1 MKRNPYKLPIEAC
14 MFIAIFI
21 STSCN
26 KRLNHALA
34 LAGNNSTELQTVLKH
49 FEDDPNPLKYK
60 AAKFLIENMPSQFQI
75 EGNTV
80 NIIDSIYA
88 RASNV
93 SLNVRTMYFEDS
105 MKGIASNSF
114 YATYDISTIK
124 AEYLIKVIDN
134 ACDAWSSSTWHD
146 DFDESI
152 FFEYVL
158 PYRLLHEPK
167 TDWHAAINEE
177 YPLLSQNLV
186 MSRRGLQF
194 EAEHDNTISCVTKK
208 YIGASGGKAEM
219 MLPKNSSISFII
231 NTERHTQ
238 KRLIMKYAS
247 IAQNLSTTIRINGV
261 KAGNIH
267 LAPTRNRESF
277 TEKWFNFP
285 IPLKKG
291 KNIITISSSTDTLCI
306 DYIQLGA
313 LEKFSHDDIR
323 DFSANYYNIVNAKSR
338 LSITYDTTYT
348 SQTKTVCLKKYSGT
362 DSTQLLRIDYA
373 GYPLWRIGYYKNDSV
388 DMCLQIEFGSQNT
401 LSPKTPVTSA
411 KYIKRPF
418 DQWLFIPMGSN
429 KYKIMN
435 KHTGLFLDF
444 QKDTISGEDI
454 LIQNRYTGEE
464 SQVWEL
470 HRQGKNPYADIYYK
484 VHSAMSEAMRVF
496 DLTHQFE
503 YYIYSSPFGT
513 NPNLLFK
520 TKSGKC
526 ADEASFTIYLCRQLG
541 IPAAYDF
548 TPHWG
553 NRSSSHSWSVLINEQ
568 GKPIPFYMGN
578 FPGDTAH
585 NFKSYIKPKVFR
597 YRYSLNKQ
605 IALDM
610 KYELNIPQLFQNP
623 HFTDVTSEY
632 CTTSDIERPIPDKI
646 KNNKVAY
653 ICVFDNRNWVPVYYG
668 NIHNGKV
675 IFKSM
680 GRGIAYMA
688 ATCENGEIVPFGN
701 PFILTN
707 KGELKELSPNT
718 NKTITMKLLRKYPF
732 MGAQD
737 YFNSRMDG
745 GLFLGSNNKDFSDS
759 TILHKHKGITN
770 GNWYNIPVTCN
781 KEFKYLR
788 YIGERG
794 SFCNINELEF
804 YDSEGK
810 KIEGT
815 IIGTDGE
822 PWARKEN
829 VFDGNILTG
838 FSAKSPDGNWVGLE
852 LKKAMRISKIR
863 YIGRNDGNCIETG
876 DEYELC
882 YWNSKGFWDDLGKK
896 KATDNV
902 LLFHKIPTNGLYI
915 LKDLTKGKEERI
927 FTYEGGKQIWW

>member
-93 SLNVRTMYFEDS
+93 NLNVRTKYFEDS

-194 EAEHDNTISCVTKK
+194 EAEHDNIIACVTKK

-285 IPLKKG
+285 ISLKKG

-323 DFSANYYNIVNAKSR
+323 DFSANYYNIVNAKSQ
-338 LSITYDTTYT
+338 LFITYDTVYAA
-348 SQTKTVCLKKYSGT
+348 QTKAVCLKKYSN

-373 GYPLWRIGYYKNDSV
+373 GYPLWRIGYYKNDSI
-388 DMCLQIEFGSQNT
+388 DMCLQIGFGSQNT
-401 LSPKTPVTSA
+401 LSPKMPVTSA

-418 DQWLFIPMGSN
+418 DQWLFIPMRGN
-429 KYKIMN
+429 RYKIMN

-454 LIQNRYTGEE
+454 LIQNKYTGKE

-470 HRQGKNPYADIYYK
+470 HKQGKNPYADLHYK

-526 ADEASFTIYLCRQLG
+526 ADETSYTIYLCRQLG

-568 GKPIPFYMGN
+568 GKSIPFYMGN

-605 IALDM
+605 IASDM

-680 GRGIAYMA
+680 GRCIAYMA
-688 ATCENGEIVPFGN
+688 ATYENGEIVPFGN
-701 PFILTN
+701 PFILN
-707 KGELKELSPNT
+707 KNGELKELSANT

-838 FSAKSPDGNWVGLE
+838 FSGKSPDGNWVGLE

-902 LLFHKIPTNGLYI
+902 LLFHKIPANGLYI

-927 FTYEGGKQIWW
+927 FTYEEGKQIWW

>member
-93 SLNVRTMYFEDS
+93 NLNVRTKYFEDS

-194 EAEHDNTISCVTKK
+194 EAEHDNTIACVTKK

-285 IPLKKG
+285 ISLKKG

-323 DFSANYYNIVNAKSR
+323 DFSANYYNIVNAKSQ
-338 LSITYDTTYT
+338 LFITYDTVYAA
-348 SQTKTVCLKKYSGT
+348 QTKAVCLKKYSN

-373 GYPLWRIGYYKNDSV
+373 GYPLWRIGYYKNDSI
-388 DMCLQIEFGSQNT
+388 DMCLQIGFGSQNT
-401 LSPKTPVTSA
+401 LSPKMPVTSA

-418 DQWLFIPMGSN
+418 DQWLFIPMRGN
-429 KYKIMN
+429 RYKIMN

-454 LIQNRYTGEE
+454 LIQNKYTGKE

-470 HRQGKNPYADIYYK
+470 HKQGKNPYADLHYK

-526 ADEASFTIYLCRQLG
+526 ADETSYTIYLCRQLG
-541 IPAAYDF
+541 IPTAYDF

-568 GKPIPFYMGN
+568 GKSIPFYMGN

-605 IALDM
+605 IASDM

-680 GRGIAYMA
+680 GRCIAYMA
-688 ATCENGEIVPFGN
+688 ATYENGEIVPFGN
-701 PFILTN
+701 PFILN
-707 KGELKELSPNT
+707 KNGELKELSANT

-902 LLFHKIPTNGLYI
+902 LLFQKIPANGLYI

-927 FTYEGGKQIWW
+927 FTYEEGKQIWW

>member
-93 SLNVRTMYFEDS
+93 NLNVRTKYFEDS
-105 MKGIASNSF
+105 MKSIASNSF

-194 EAEHDNTISCVTKK
+194 EAEHDNTIACVTKK

-285 IPLKKG
+285 ISLKKG

-323 DFSANYYNIVNAKSR
+323 DFSANYYNIVNAKSQ
-338 LSITYDTTYT
+338 LFITYDTVYAA
-348 SQTKTVCLKKYSGT
+348 QTKAVCLKKYSN

-373 GYPLWRIGYYKNDSV
+373 GYPLWRIGYYKNDSI
-388 DMCLQIEFGSQNT
+388 DMCLQIGFGSQNT
-401 LSPKTPVTSA
+401 LSPKMPVTSA

-418 DQWLFIPMGSN
+418 DQWLFIPMRGN
-429 KYKIMN
+429 RYKIMN

-454 LIQNRYTGEE
+454 LIQNKYTGKE

-470 HRQGKNPYADIYYK
+470 HKQGKNPYADLHYK

-526 ADEASFTIYLCRQLG
+526 ADETSYTIYLCRQLG

-568 GKPIPFYMGN
+568 GKSIPFYMGN

-605 IALDM
+605 IASDM

-680 GRGIAYMA
+680 GRCIAYMA
-688 ATCENGEIVPFGN
+688 ATYENGEIVPFGN
-701 PFILTN
+701 PFILN
-707 KGELKELSPNT
+707 KNGELKELSANT

-838 FSAKSPDGNWVGLE
+838 FSGKSPDGNWVGLE

-902 LLFHKIPTNGLYI
+902 LLFHKIPANGLYI

-927 FTYEGGKQIWW
+927 FTYEEGKQIWW

>member
-93 SLNVRTMYFEDS
+93 NLNVRTKYFEDS

-194 EAEHDNTISCVTKK
+194 EAEHDNTIACVTKK

-285 IPLKKG
+285 ISLKKG

-323 DFSANYYNIVNAKSR
+323 DFSANYYNIVNAKSQ
-338 LSITYDTTYT
+338 LFITYDTVYAA
-348 SQTKTVCLKKYSGT
+348 QTKAVCLKKYSN

-373 GYPLWRIGYYKNDSV
+373 GYPLWRIGYYKNDSI
-388 DMCLQIEFGSQNT
+388 DMCLQIGFGSQNT
-401 LSPKTPVTSA
+401 LSPKMPVTSA

-418 DQWLFIPMGSN
+418 DQWLFIPMRGN
-429 KYKIMN
+429 RYKIMN

-454 LIQNRYTGEE
+454 LIQNKYTGKE

-470 HRQGKNPYADIYYK
+470 HKQGKNPYADLHYK

-526 ADEASFTIYLCRQLG
+526 ADETSYTIYLCRQLG

-568 GKPIPFYMGN
+568 GKSIPFYMGN

-605 IALDM
+605 IASDM

-653 ICVFDNRNWVPVYYG
+653 ICVFDNRNWVPVYHG

-680 GRGIAYMA
+680 GRCIAYMA
-688 ATCENGEIVPFGN
+688 ATYENGEIVPFGN
-701 PFILTN
+701 PFILN
-707 KGELKELSPNT
+707 KNGELKELSANT

-902 LLFHKIPTNGLYI
+902 LLFHKIPANGLYI

-927 FTYEGGKQIWW
+927 FTYEEGKQIWW

>member
-93 SLNVRTMYFEDS
+93 NLNVRTKYFEDS

-194 EAEHDNTISCVTKK
+194 EAEHDNTIACVTKK

-285 IPLKKG
+285 ISLKKG

-323 DFSANYYNIVNAKSR
+323 DFSANYYNIVNAKSQ
-338 LSITYDTTYT
+338 LFITYDTVYAA
-348 SQTKTVCLKKYSGT
+348 QTKAVCLKKYSN

-373 GYPLWRIGYYKNDSV
+373 GYPLWRIGYYKNDSI
-388 DMCLQIEFGSQNT
+388 DMCLQIGFGSQNT
-401 LSPKTPVTSA
+401 LSPKMPVTSA

-418 DQWLFIPMGSN
+418 DQWRFIPMRGN
-429 KYKIMN
+429 RYKIMN

-454 LIQNRYTGEE
+454 LIQNKYTGKE

-470 HRQGKNPYADIYYK
+470 HKQGKNPYADLHYK

-526 ADEASFTIYLCRQLG
+526 ADETSYTIYLCRQLG

-568 GKPIPFYMGN
+568 GKSIPFYMGN

-605 IALDM
+605 IASDM

-680 GRGIAYMA
+680 GRCIAYMA
-688 ATCENGEIVPFGN
+688 ATYENGEIVPFGN
-701 PFILTN
+701 PFILN
-707 KGELKELSPNT
+707 KNGELKELSANT

-902 LLFHKIPTNGLYI
+902 LLFHKIPANGLYI

-927 FTYEGGKQIWW
+927 FTYEEGKQIWW

>member
-93 SLNVRTMYFEDS
+93 NLNVRTKYFEDS

-194 EAEHDNTISCVTKK
+194 EAEHDNTIACVTKK

-285 IPLKKG
+285 ISLKKG

-323 DFSANYYNIVNAKSR
+323 DFSANYYNIVNAKSQ
-338 LSITYDTTYT
+338 LFITYDTVYAA
-348 SQTKTVCLKKYSGT
+348 QTKAVCLKKYSN

-373 GYPLWRIGYYKNDSV
+373 GYPLWRIGYYKNDSI
-388 DMCLQIEFGSQNT
+388 DMCLQIGFGSQNT
-401 LSPKTPVTSA
+401 LSPKMPVTSA

-418 DQWLFIPMGSN
+418 DQWLFIPMRGN
-429 KYKIMN
+429 RYKIMN

-454 LIQNRYTGEE
+454 LIQNKYTGKE

-470 HRQGKNPYADIYYK
+470 HKQGKNPYADLHYK

-526 ADEASFTIYLCRQLG
+526 ADETSYTIYLCRQSG

-568 GKPIPFYMGN
+568 GKSIPFYMGN

-605 IALDM
+605 IASDM

-680 GRGIAYMA
+680 GRCIAYMA
-688 ATCENGEIVPFGN
+688 ATYENGEIVPFGN
-701 PFILTN
+701 PFILN
-707 KGELKELSPNT
+707 KNGELKELSANT

-902 LLFHKIPTNGLYI
+902 LLFHKIPANGLYI

-927 FTYEGGKQIWW
+927 FTYEEGKQIWW

>member
-1 MKRNPYKLPIEAC
+1 MPIEAC

-93 SLNVRTMYFEDS
+93 NLNVRTKYFEDS

-194 EAEHDNTISCVTKK
+194 EAEHDNTIACVTKK

-267 LAPTRNRESF
+267 LTPTRNRESF

-285 IPLKKG
+285 ISLKKG

-323 DFSANYYNIVNAKSR
+323 DFSANYYNIVNAKSQ
-338 LSITYDTTYT
+338 LFITYDTVYAA
-348 SQTKTVCLKKYSGT
+348 QTKAVCLKKYSN

-373 GYPLWRIGYYKNDSV
+373 GYPLWRIGYYKNDSI
-388 DMCLQIEFGSQNT
+388 DMCLQIGFGSQNT
-401 LSPKTPVTSA
+401 LSPKMPVTSA

-418 DQWLFIPMGSN
+418 DQWLFIPMRGN
-429 KYKIMN
+429 RYKIMN

-454 LIQNRYTGEE
+454 LIQNKYTGKE

-470 HRQGKNPYADIYYK
+470 HKQGKNPYADLHYK

-526 ADEASFTIYLCRQLG
+526 ADETSYTIYLCRQLG

-568 GKPIPFYMGN
+568 GKSIPFYMGN

-605 IALDM
+605 IASDM

-680 GRGIAYMA
+680 GRCIAYMA
-688 ATCENGEIVPFGN
+688 ATYENGEIVPFGN
-701 PFILTN
+701 PFILN
-707 KGELKELSPNT
+707 KNGELKELSANT

-902 LLFHKIPTNGLYI
+902 LLFHKIPANGLYI

-927 FTYEGGKQIWW
+927 FTYEEGKQIWW

>member
-60 AAKFLIENMPSQFQI
+60 AAKLLIENMPSQFQI

-93 SLNVRTMYFEDS
+93 NLNVRTKYFEDS

-194 EAEHDNTISCVTKK
+194 EAEHDNTIACVTKK

-285 IPLKKG
+285 ISLKKG

-323 DFSANYYNIVNAKSR
+323 DFSANYYNIVNAKSQ
-338 LSITYDTTYT
+338 LFITYDTVYAA
-348 SQTKTVCLKKYSGT
+348 QTKAVCLKKYSN

-373 GYPLWRIGYYKNDSV
+373 GYPLWRIGYYKNDSI
-388 DMCLQIEFGSQNT
+388 DMCLQIGFGSQNT
-401 LSPKTPVTSA
+401 LSPKMPVTSA

-418 DQWLFIPMGSN
+418 DQWRFIPMRGN
-429 KYKIMN
+429 RYKIMN

-454 LIQNRYTGEE
+454 LIQNKYTGKE

-470 HRQGKNPYADIYYK
+470 HKQGKNPYADLHYK

-526 ADEASFTIYLCRQLG
+526 ADETSYTIYLCRQLG

-568 GKPIPFYMGN
+568 GKSIPFYMGN

-605 IALDM
+605 IASDM

-680 GRGIAYMA
+680 GRCIAYMA
-688 ATCENGEIVPFGN
+688 ATYENGEIVPFGN
-701 PFILTN
+701 PFILN
-707 KGELKELSPNT
+707 KNGELKELSANT

-902 LLFHKIPTNGLYI
+902 LLFHKIPANGLYI

-927 FTYEGGKQIWW
+927 FTYEEGKQIWW

>member
-93 SLNVRTMYFEDS
+93 NLNVRTKYFEDS

-194 EAEHDNTISCVTKK
+194 EAEHDNIIACVTKK

-285 IPLKKG
+285 ISLKKG

-323 DFSANYYNIVNAKSR
+323 DFSANYYNIVNAKSQ
-338 LSITYDTTYT
+338 LFITYDTVYAA
-348 SQTKTVCLKKYSGT
+348 QTKAVCLKKYSN

-373 GYPLWRIGYYKNDSV
+373 GYPLWRIGYYKNDSI
-388 DMCLQIEFGSQNT
+388 DMCLQIGFGSQNT
-401 LSPKTPVTSA
+401 LSPKMPVTSA

-418 DQWLFIPMGSN
+418 DQWLFIPMRGN
-429 KYKIMN
+429 RYKIMN

-454 LIQNRYTGEE
+454 LIQNKYTGKE

-470 HRQGKNPYADIYYK
+470 HKQGKNPYADLHYK

-526 ADEASFTIYLCRQLG
+526 ADETSYTIYLCRQLG

-568 GKPIPFYMGN
+568 GKSIPFYMGN

-605 IALDM
+605 IASDM

-680 GRGIAYMA
+680 GRCIAYMA
-688 ATCENGEIVPFGN
+688 ATYENGEIVPFGN
-701 PFILTN
+701 PFILN
-707 KGELKELSPNT
+707 KNGELKELSANT

-838 FSAKSPDGNWVGLE
+838 FSGKSPDGNWVGLE

-882 YWNSKGFWDDLGKK
+882 YWNSKSFWDDLGKK

-902 LLFHKIPTNGLYI
+902 LLFHKIPANGLYI

-927 FTYEGGKQIWW
+927 FTYEEGKQIWW

>member
-93 SLNVRTMYFEDS
+93 NLNVRTKYFEDS

-194 EAEHDNTISCVTKK
+194 EAEHDNTIACVTKK

-285 IPLKKG
+285 ISLKKG

-323 DFSANYYNIVNAKSR
+323 DFSANYYNIVNAKSQ
-338 LSITYDTTYT
+338 LFITYDTVYAA
-348 SQTKTVCLKKYSGT
+348 QTKAVCLKKYSN

-373 GYPLWRIGYYKNDSV
+373 GYPLWRIGYYKNDSI
-388 DMCLQIEFGSQNT
+388 DMCLQIGFGSQNT
-401 LSPKTPVTSA
+401 LSPKMPVTSA

-418 DQWLFIPMGSN
+418 DQWRFIPMRGN
-429 KYKIMN
+429 RYKIMN

-454 LIQNRYTGEE
+454 LIQNKYTGKE

-470 HRQGKNPYADIYYK
+470 HKQGKNPYADLHYK

-526 ADEASFTIYLCRQLG
+526 ADETSYTIYLCRQLG

-568 GKPIPFYMGN
+568 GKSIPFYMGN

-605 IALDM
+605 IASDM

-680 GRGIAYMA
+680 GRCIAYMA
-688 ATCENGEIVPFGN
+688 ATYENGEIVPFGN
-701 PFILTN
+701 PFILN
-707 KGELKELSPNT
+707 KNGELKELSANT

-838 FSAKSPDGNWVGLE
+838 FSGKSPDGNWVGLE

-902 LLFHKIPTNGLYI
+902 LLFHKIPANGLYI

-927 FTYEGGKQIWW
+927 FTYEEGKQIWW

>member
-93 SLNVRTMYFEDS
+93 NLNVRTKYFEDS

-194 EAEHDNTISCVTKK
+194 EAEHDNTIACVTKK

-285 IPLKKG
+285 ISLKKG

-323 DFSANYYNIVNAKSR
+323 DFSANYYNIVNAKSQ
-338 LSITYDTTYT
+338 LFITYDTVYAA
-348 SQTKTVCLKKYSGT
+348 QTKAVCLKKYSN

-373 GYPLWRIGYYKNDSV
+373 GYPLWRIGYYKNDSI
-388 DMCLQIEFGSQNT
+388 DMCLQIGFGSQNT
-401 LSPKTPVTSA
+401 LSPKMPVTSA

-418 DQWLFIPMGSN
+418 DQWLFIPMRGN
-429 KYKIMN
+429 RYKIMN

-454 LIQNRYTGEE
+454 LIQNKYTGKE

-470 HRQGKNPYADIYYK
+470 HKQGKNPYADLHYK

-526 ADEASFTIYLCRQLG
+526 ADETSYTIYLCRQLG

-568 GKPIPFYMGN
+568 GKSIPFYMGN

-605 IALDM
+605 IASDM

-680 GRGIAYMA
+680 GRCIAYMA
-688 ATCENGEIVPFGN
+688 ATYENGEIVPFGN
-701 PFILTN
+701 PFILN
-707 KGELKELSPNT
+707 KNGELKELSANT

-863 YIGRNDGNCIETG
+863 YIGRNDGT
-876 DEYELC
+876 
-882 YWNSKGFWDDLGKK
+882 
-896 KATDNV
+896 A
-902 LLFHKIPTNGLYI
+902 
-915 LKDLTKGKEERI
+915 
-927 FTYEGGKQIWW
+927 

>member
-93 SLNVRTMYFEDS
+93 NLNVRTKYFEDS

-194 EAEHDNTISCVTKK
+194 EAEHDNTIACVTKK

-285 IPLKKG
+285 ISLKKG

-323 DFSANYYNIVNAKSR
+323 DFSANYYNIVNAKSQ
-338 LSITYDTTYT
+338 LFITYDTVYAA
-348 SQTKTVCLKKYSGT
+348 QTKAVCLKKYSN

-373 GYPLWRIGYYKNDSV
+373 GYPLWRIGYYKNDSI
-388 DMCLQIEFGSQNT
+388 DMCLQIGFGSQNT
-401 LSPKTPVTSA
+401 LSPKMPVTSA

-418 DQWLFIPMGSN
+418 DQWLFIPMRGN
-429 KYKIMN
+429 RYKIMN

-454 LIQNRYTGEE
+454 LIQNKYTGKE

-470 HRQGKNPYADIYYK
+470 HKQGKNPYADLHYK

-526 ADEASFTIYLCRQLG
+526 ADETSYTIYLCRQLG

-568 GKPIPFYMGN
+568 GKSIPFYMGN

-605 IALDM
+605 IASDM

-680 GRGIAYMA
+680 GRCIAYMA
-688 ATCENGEIVPFGN
+688 ATYENGEIVPFGN
-701 PFILTN
+701 PFILN
-707 KGELKELSPNT
+707 KNGELKELSANT

-902 LLFHKIPTNGLYI
+902 LLFHKIPANGLYI

-927 FTYEGGKQIWW
+927 FTYEEGKQIWW

>member
-93 SLNVRTMYFEDS
+93 NLNVRTKYFEDS
-105 MKGIASNSF
+105 MKSIASNSF

-194 EAEHDNTISCVTKK
+194 EAEHDNTIACVTKK

-285 IPLKKG
+285 ISLKKG

-323 DFSANYYNIVNAKSR
+323 DFSANYYNIVNAKSQ
-338 LSITYDTTYT
+338 LFITYDTVYAA
-348 SQTKTVCLKKYSGT
+348 QTKAVCLKKYSN

-373 GYPLWRIGYYKNDSV
+373 GYPLWRIGYYKNDSI
-388 DMCLQIEFGSQNT
+388 DMCLQIGFGSQNT
-401 LSPKTPVTSA
+401 LSPKMPVTSA

-418 DQWLFIPMGSN
+418 DQWLFIPMRGN
-429 KYKIMN
+429 RYKIMN

-454 LIQNRYTGEE
+454 LIQNKYTGKE

-470 HRQGKNPYADIYYK
+470 HKQGKNPYADLHYK

-526 ADEASFTIYLCRQLG
+526 ADETSYTIYLCRQLG

-568 GKPIPFYMGN
+568 GKSIPFYMGN

-605 IALDM
+605 IASDM

-680 GRGIAYMA
+680 GRCIAYMA
-688 ATCENGEIVPFGN
+688 ATYENGEIVPFGN
-701 PFILTN
+701 PFILN
-707 KGELKELSPNT
+707 KNGELKELSANT

-902 LLFHKIPTNGLYI
+902 LLFHKIPANGLYI

-927 FTYEGGKQIWW
+927 FTYEEGKQIWW

>member
-93 SLNVRTMYFEDS
+93 NLNVRTKYFEDS

-194 EAEHDNTISCVTKK
+194 EAEHDNTIACVTKK

-285 IPLKKG
+285 ISLKKG

-323 DFSANYYNIVNAKSR
+323 DFSANYYNIVNAKSQ
-338 LSITYDTTYT
+338 LFITYDTVYAA
-348 SQTKTVCLKKYSGT
+348 QTKAVCLKKYSN

-373 GYPLWRIGYYKNDSV
+373 GYPLWRIGYYKNDSI
-388 DMCLQIEFGSQNT
+388 DMCLQIGFGSQNT
-401 LSPKTPVTSA
+401 LSPKMPVTSA

-418 DQWLFIPMGSN
+418 DQWLFIPMRGN
-429 KYKIMN
+429 RYKIMN

-454 LIQNRYTGEE
+454 LIQNKYTGKE

-470 HRQGKNPYADIYYK
+470 HKQGKNPYADLHYK

-526 ADEASFTIYLCRQLG
+526 ADETSYTIYLCRQLG

-568 GKPIPFYMGN
+568 GKSIPFYMGN

-605 IALDM
+605 IASDM

-680 GRGIAYMA
+680 GRCIAYMA
-688 ATCENGEIVPFGN
+688 ATYENGEIVPFGN
-701 PFILTN
+701 PFILN
-707 KGELKELSPNT
+707 KNGELKELSANT

-838 FSAKSPDGNWVGLE
+838 FSGKSPDGNWVGLE

-902 LLFHKIPTNGLYI
+902 LLFHKIPANGLYI

-927 FTYEGGKQIWW
+927 FTYEEGKQIWW

>member
-93 SLNVRTMYFEDS
+93 NLNVRTKYFEDS

-194 EAEHDNTISCVTKK
+194 EAEHDNTIACVTKK

-285 IPLKKG
+285 ISLKKG

-323 DFSANYYNIVNAKSR
+323 DFSANYYNIVNAKSQ
-338 LSITYDTTYT
+338 LFITYDTVYAA
-348 SQTKTVCLKKYSGT
+348 QTKAVCLKKYSN

-373 GYPLWRIGYYKNDSV
+373 GYPLWRIGYYKNDSI
-388 DMCLQIEFGSQNT
+388 DMCLQIGFGSQNT
-401 LSPKTPVTSA
+401 LSPKMPVTSA

-418 DQWLFIPMGSN
+418 DQWLFIPMRGN
-429 KYKIMN
+429 RYKIMN

-454 LIQNRYTGEE
+454 LIQNKYTGKE

-470 HRQGKNPYADIYYK
+470 HKQGKNPYADLHYK
-484 VHSAMSEAMRVF
+484 VYSAMSEAMRVF

-526 ADEASFTIYLCRQLG
+526 ADETSYTIYLCRQLG

-568 GKPIPFYMGN
+568 GKSIPFYMGN

-605 IALDM
+605 IASDM

-653 ICVFDNRNWVPVYYG
+653 ICVFDNRNWVPGYYG

-680 GRGIAYMA
+680 GRCIAYMA
-688 ATCENGEIVPFGN
+688 ATYENGEIVPFGN
-701 PFILTN
+701 PFILN
-707 KGELKELSPNT
+707 KNGELKELSANT

-902 LLFHKIPTNGLYI
+902 LLFHKIPANGLYI

-927 FTYEGGKQIWW
+927 FTYEEGKQIWW

>member
-93 SLNVRTMYFEDS
+93 NLNVRTKYFEDS

-194 EAEHDNTISCVTKK
+194 EAEHDNTIACVTKK

-285 IPLKKG
+285 ISLKKG

-323 DFSANYYNIVNAKSR
+323 DFSANYYNIVNAKSQ
-338 LSITYDTTYT
+338 LFITYDTVYAA
-348 SQTKTVCLKKYSGT
+348 QTKAVCLKKYSN

-373 GYPLWRIGYYKNDSV
+373 GYPLWRIGYYKNDSI
-388 DMCLQIEFGSQNT
+388 DMCLQIGFGSQNT
-401 LSPKTPVTSA
+401 LSPKMPVTSA

-418 DQWLFIPMGSN
+418 DQWLFIPMRGN
-429 KYKIMN
+429 RYKIMN

-454 LIQNRYTGEE
+454 LIQNKYTGKE

-470 HRQGKNPYADIYYK
+470 HKQGKNPYADLHYK

-526 ADEASFTIYLCRQLG
+526 ADETSYTIYLCRQLG

-568 GKPIPFYMGN
+568 GKSIPFYMGN

-605 IALDM
+605 IASDM

-680 GRGIAYMA
+680 GRCIAYMA
-688 ATCENGEIVPFGN
+688 ATYENGEIVPFGN
-701 PFILTN
+701 PFILN
-707 KGELKELSPNT
+707 KNGELKELSANT

-815 IIGTDGE
+815 IIETDGE

-902 LLFHKIPTNGLYI
+902 LLFHKIPANGLYI

-927 FTYEGGKQIWW
+927 FTYEEGKQIWW

>member
-93 SLNVRTMYFEDS
+93 NLNVRTKYFEDS

-146 DFDESI
+146 DYDESI

-167 TDWHAAINEE
+167 TGWHAAINEE

-194 EAEHDNTISCVTKK
+194 EAEHDNTIACVTKK

-285 IPLKKG
+285 ISLKKG

-323 DFSANYYNIVNAKSR
+323 DFSANYYNIVNAKSQ
-338 LSITYDTTYT
+338 LFITYDTVYAA
-348 SQTKTVCLKKYSGT
+348 QTKAVCLKKYSN

-373 GYPLWRIGYYKNDSV
+373 GYPLWRIGYYKNDSI
-388 DMCLQIEFGSQNT
+388 DMCLQIGFGSQNT
-401 LSPKTPVTSA
+401 LSPKMPVTSA

-418 DQWLFIPMGSN
+418 DQWLFIPMRGN
-429 KYKIMN
+429 RYKIMN

-454 LIQNRYTGEE
+454 LIQNKYTGKE

-470 HRQGKNPYADIYYK
+470 HKQGKNPYADLHYK

-526 ADEASFTIYLCRQLG
+526 ADETSYTIYLCRQLG

-568 GKPIPFYMGN
+568 GKSIPFYMGN

-605 IALDM
+605 IASDM

-680 GRGIAYMA
+680 GRCIAYMA
-688 ATCENGEIVPFGN
+688 ATYENGEIVPFGN
-701 PFILTN
+701 PFILN
-707 KGELKELSPNT
+707 KNGELKELSANT

-815 IIGTDGE
+815 IIGTGGE

-902 LLFHKIPTNGLYI
+902 LLFHKIPANGLYI

-927 FTYEGGKQIWW
+927 FTYEEGKQIWW

>member
-93 SLNVRTMYFEDS
+93 NLNVRTKYFEDS

-194 EAEHDNTISCVTKK
+194 EAEHDNIIACVTKK

-285 IPLKKG
+285 ISLKKG

-323 DFSANYYNIVNAKSR
+323 DFSANYYNIVNAKSQ
-338 LSITYDTTYT
+338 LFITYDTVYAA
-348 SQTKTVCLKKYSGT
+348 QTKAVCLKKYSN

-373 GYPLWRIGYYKNDSV
+373 GYPLWRIGYYKNDSI
-388 DMCLQIEFGSQNT
+388 DMCLQIGFGSQNT
-401 LSPKTPVTSA
+401 LSPKMPVTSA

-418 DQWLFIPMGSN
+418 DQWLFIPMRGN
-429 KYKIMN
+429 RYKIMN

-454 LIQNRYTGEE
+454 LIQNKYTGKE

-470 HRQGKNPYADIYYK
+470 HKQGKNPYADLHYK

-526 ADEASFTIYLCRQLG
+526 ADETSYTIYLCRQLG

-568 GKPIPFYMGN
+568 GKSIPFYMGN

-605 IALDM
+605 IASDM

-680 GRGIAYMA
+680 GRCIAYMA
-688 ATCENGEIVPFGN
+688 ATYENGEIVPFGN
-701 PFILTN
+701 PFILN
-707 KGELKELSPNT
+707 KNGELKELSANT

-882 YWNSKGFWDDLGKK
+882 YWNSKSFWDDLGKK

-902 LLFHKIPTNGLYI
+902 LLFHKIPANGLYI

-927 FTYEGGKQIWW
+927 FTYEEGKQIWW

>member
-93 SLNVRTMYFEDS
+93 NLNVRTKYFEDS

-194 EAEHDNTISCVTKK
+194 EAEHDNTIACVTKK

-285 IPLKKG
+285 ISLKKG

-323 DFSANYYNIVNAKSR
+323 DFSANYYNIVNAKSQ
-338 LSITYDTTYT
+338 LFITYDTVYAA
-348 SQTKTVCLKKYSGT
+348 QTKAVCLKKYSN

-373 GYPLWRIGYYKNDSV
+373 GYPLWRIGYYKNDSI
-388 DMCLQIEFGSQNT
+388 DMCLQIGFGSQNT
-401 LSPKTPVTSA
+401 LSPKMPVTSA

-418 DQWLFIPMGSN
+418 DQWLFIPMRGN
-429 KYKIMN
+429 RYKIMN

-454 LIQNRYTGEE
+454 LIQNKYTGKE

-470 HRQGKNPYADIYYK
+470 HKQGKNPYADLHYK
-484 VHSAMSEAMRVF
+484 VYSAMSEAMRVF

-526 ADEASFTIYLCRQLG
+526 ADETSYTIYLCRQLG

-568 GKPIPFYMGN
+568 GKSIPFYMGN

-605 IALDM
+605 IASDM

-680 GRGIAYMA
+680 GRCIAYMA
-688 ATCENGEIVPFGN
+688 ATYENGEIVPFGN
-701 PFILTN
+701 PFILN
-707 KGELKELSPNT
+707 KNGELKELSANT

-882 YWNSKGFWDDLGKK
+882 YWNSKSFWDDLGKK

-902 LLFHKIPTNGLYI
+902 LLFHKIPANGLYI

-927 FTYEGGKQIWW
+927 FTYEEGKQIWR